1 VPAILNGLLDD
12 RFVLDSH
19 HQQKKEKRRVS
30 RARFIYMAS
39 QFERI
44 EEILKRGAGIL
55 LYSSR
60 RRTFHRFL
68 FDAELIP
75 QRC

>member
-1 VPAILNGLLDD
+1 MPAILNGLLDD

-19 HQQKKEKRRVS
+19 HQQKKKKRVS

-44 EEILKRGAGIL
+44 VEILKRGAGIL
-55 LYSSR
+55 LYST